1 MASALIADDSRSRP
15 GGELRSFTSETVARG
30 GLAPW
35 QARRVR
41 DQVEAR
47 LGAAVRVEEFAAVAG
62 LSPRYFS
69 RAFKVSFGLT
79 PHAYVTCRRI
89 ERAKV
94 LMLQTDEGLSQIALA
109 CGLADQ
115 AHLSRLFRQVVGVS
129 PSAWRRGKRAAMRG
143 GGSGAGR
150 MLVTARPS

>member
-1 MASALIADDSRSRP
+1 MASALNADDSRGRP
-15 GGELRSFTSETVARG
+15 TGEPRSFTPDAGARG

-41 DQVEAR
+41 DHVEAR
-47 LGAAVRVEEFAAVAG
+47 LGGVVRVEDFAAVAG

-69 RAFKVSFGLT
+69 RAFKVSFGVT
-79 PHAYVTCRRI
+79 PHAYVTWRRI
-89 ERAKV
+89 ERAKA

-115 AHLSRLFRQVVGVS
+115 AHLSRLFRQGVGMS
-129 PSAWRRGKRAAMRG
+129 PSVWRRAKRAALRG

-150 MLVTARPS
+150 MLVTARPG